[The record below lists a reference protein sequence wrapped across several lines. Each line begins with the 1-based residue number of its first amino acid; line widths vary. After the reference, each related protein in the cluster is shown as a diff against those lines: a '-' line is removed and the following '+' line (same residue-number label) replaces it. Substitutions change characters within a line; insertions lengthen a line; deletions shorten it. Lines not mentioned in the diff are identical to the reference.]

1 MKKYIFTLEIR
12 VCCVAT
18 LSSNLFGSVEIRFSL
33 FYERNPEIKLVDL
46 RRDRLTTSWLIKFS
60 NDELTEVAC
69 PKTETLNHL
78 CKSLENIKLID
89 KKELSKKMFRN

>member
-1 MKKYIFTLEIR
+1 M
-12 VCCVAT
+12 
-18 LSSNLFGSVEIRFSL
+18 
-33 FYERNPEIKLVDL
+33 
-46 RRDRLTTSWLIKFS
+46 LTTSWLIKFS

-89 KKELSKKMFRN
+89 KKELSKKKVQKLNELK

>member
-1 MKKYIFTLEIR
+1 M
-12 VCCVAT
+12 
-18 LSSNLFGSVEIRFSL
+18 
-33 FYERNPEIKLVDL
+33 
-46 RRDRLTTSWLIKFS
+46 LTTSWLIKFS

-89 KKELSKKMFRN
+89 KKELRMALFYLRQTMKMGVEHYLNMKKYEEMQLEKEQEEIQ

>member
-1 MKKYIFTLEIR
+1 M
-12 VCCVAT
+12 
-18 LSSNLFGSVEIRFSL
+18 
-33 FYERNPEIKLVDL
+33 
-46 RRDRLTTSWLIKFS
+46 LTTSWLIKFS

-69 PKTETLNHL
+69 PKKETLNHL